1 MLFSTFDYA
10 LFLPI
15 ALLIYWTVRSR
26 GRDGLSTLLGL
37 SFICYGLWNPLEVPL
52 LVLIVATAFFGGH
65 WIQRSEGRG
74 RSLRMWVLITLL
86 FAPLSYYKYGGF
98 ILENIAVFMG
108 LVGGSWSPAQLSVG
122 ESEGGHLPIG
132 ISFFTF
138 QAVAYVV
145 DVAKG
150 MEVERSFKRFALFLS
165 FFPQLVAG
173 PIVRA
178 QELLPQLKQ
187 PKWLQRQQ
195 VSEGLYRIA
204 VGFIKK
210 LLIADI
216 LGSQMVDSA
225 FVDPAAFSSLELMIA
240 LYAYTLQIYCDFSGY
255 TDIAIGSGMLFGIKL
270 PENFRR
276 PYKATSVAGFWR
288 RWHIT
293 LSLWLR
299 HYVYFPLGGSH
310 RHTLVVYRNIL
321 ITLIGIGLWHGA
333 DYAYVV
339 YGALHGGAV
348 CLNRFL
354 KRRGGPDPD
363 DPLPNAWAWFWRFF
377 LTFHFVVLAR
387 ILFKAG
393 DLDLAWR
400 FTDSITNLT
409 MTTPRYRLT
418 PWIVML
424 VGYAIHFSPDRLGL
438 RVKDTFVRSP
448 WWVQGLALMA
458 IGVACSLMGTVK
470 DQGFI
475 YFEF

>member
-1 MLFSTFDYA
+1 MLFSTFDYT
-10 LFLPI
+10 LFLPA
-15 ALLIYWTVRSR
+15 ALLVYWLVRSR
-26 GRDGLSTLLGL
+26 GRDGLTTLLGL
-37 SFICYGLWNPLEVPL
+37 SLLCYGLWNPLEVPL
-52 LVLIVATAFFGGH
+52 LVAVVVTAFYGGN
-65 WIQRSEGRG
+65 WIQKGQGAGRT
-74 RSLRMWVLITLL
+74 RRMWLLILLL
-86 FAPLSYYKYGGF
+86 FAPLAYYKYGTF
-98 ILENIAVFMG
+98 ILENLAGLIG
-108 LVGGSWSPAQLSVG
+108 LVGLDWGSIATG
-122 ESEGGHLPIG
+122 EAESESVRLPIG

-178 QELLPQLKQ
+178 QELLPQLKV
-187 PKWLQRQQ
+187 PKLLRRDD

-216 LGSQMVDSA
+216 LGAQMVDSA
-225 FVDPAAFSSLELMIA
+225 FVDPSAFSSLELMIA

-255 TDIAIGSGMLFGIKL
+255 TDIAIGSGLLFGIKL

-299 HYVYFPLGGSH
+299 HYVYFPLGGSQ
-310 RHTLVVYRNIL
+310 RHTLVVYRNIFL
-321 ITLIGIGLWHGA
+321 TLIGIGLWHGA
-333 DYAYVV
+333 DWAFVL
-339 YGALHGGAV
+339 YGVLHGAAV
-348 CLNRFL
+348 CVNRFL

-387 ILFKAG
+387 ILFRAG
-393 DLDLAWR
+393 ELDLAWR
-400 FTDSITNLT
+400 FWDSLTNLT
-409 MTTPRYRLT
+409 ITPPRYRMT
-418 PWIVML
+418 PWLVML
-424 VGYAIHFSPDRLGL
+424 IGYAVHFSPDRLSSAV
-438 RVKDTFVRSP
+438 RNYFVRSP
-448 WWVQGLALMA
+448 WWLQGLALLA

>member
-1 MLFSTFDYA
+1 MGADHSVFHT
-10 LFLPI
+10 
-15 ALLIYWTVRSR
+15 
-26 GRDGLSTLLGL
+26 
-37 SFICYGLWNPLEVPL
+37 
-52 LVLIVATAFFGGH
+52 
-65 WIQRSEGRG
+65 
-74 RSLRMWVLITLL
+74 
-86 FAPLSYYKYGGF
+86 LSYYKYGGF
-98 ILENIAVFMG
+98 IREYRGFHG
-108 LVGGSWSPAQLSVG
+108 VGGGVVSPAQLSG
-122 ESEGGHLPIG
+122 ESEGVTYPWYLLLYL
-132 ISFFTF
+132 

-145 DVAKG
+145 DVAR
-150 MEVERSFKRFALFLS
+150 MEVERSPRFCFYRSSLS
-165 FFPQLVAG
+165 
-173 PIVRA
+173 
-178 QELLPQLKQ
+178 
-187 PKWLQRQQ
+187 WLQDPLSGPKSFTPVEAAQVVAASA

-204 VGFIKK
+204 VGFIK